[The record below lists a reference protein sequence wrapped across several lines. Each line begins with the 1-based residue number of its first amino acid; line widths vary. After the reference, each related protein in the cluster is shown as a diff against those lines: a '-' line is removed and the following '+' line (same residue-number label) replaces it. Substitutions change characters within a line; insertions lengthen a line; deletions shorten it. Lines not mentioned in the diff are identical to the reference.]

1 MSQEN
6 TKLTTSMSSSS
17 PSPSPPSSLDGVQV
31 NIYHE
36 KQIGSLCAI
45 HAANNLLGKQ
55 QFTEEDFIAIQNELN
70 IFEEEPRNFCH
81 RICKPMFNLF
91 SRYCKSTASEGNFD
105 ANVLMSALYKT
116 NKTNLEFWDNRNKNI
131 DEVILKLNK
140 QNCAGCIINL
150 RGNDGCLMS
159 SVTKCLSLCFRPNGH
174 WIAVKKI
181 SDGGIYNLNSSL
193 KNGPI
198 QINKNEGQLK
208 EFFSKNIKN
217 ENYILFAMLEI
228 EKKQE

>member
-1 MSQEN
+1 MS
-6 TKLTTSMSSSS
+6 KKVLLTGISGYIGHHCALELLKNGYSVRGSVRNYSKS
-17 PSPSPPSSLDGVQV
+17 EQV
-31 NIYHE
+31 I
-36 KQIGSLCAI
+36 KSIKTQI
-45 HAANNLLGKQ
+45 
-55 QFTEEDFIAIQNELN
+55 D
-70 IFEEEPRNFCH
+70 P
-81 RICKPMFNLF
+81 
-91 SRYCKSTASEGNFD
+91 
-105 ANVLMSALYKT
+105 
-116 NKTNLEFWDNRNKNI
+116 KTNLEFWDNRNKNI

-198 QINKNEGQLK
+198 QINKNEQHC
-208 EFFSKNIKN
+208 
-217 ENYILFAMLEI
+217 A
-228 EKKQE
+228 Q